1 MIQAILIILGV
12 ISLYYGY
19 NIFFK
24 KKYNL
29 INDFE
34 AEFKAGRK
42 TEKYAERIG
51 IIEFVIGAGML
62 IGGILLTIL

>member
-51 IIEFVIGAGML
+51 IIEFVLGAGML
-62 IGGILLTIL
+62 IGGILLIIL

>member
-1 MIQAILIILGV
+1 MIQAVLIILGV

-24 KKYNL
+24 KKYDL
-29 INDFE
+29 INNFE

-42 TEKYAERIG
+42 REKYAERIG
-51 IIEFVIGAGML
+51 IIEFVIGVGML
-62 IGGILLTIL
+62 IGGILLIII

>member
-51 IIEFVIGAGML
+51 IIEFVLGAGML
-62 IGGILLTIL
+62 IGGILLIII

>member
-12 ISLYYGY
+12 ISLYFGY
-19 NIFFK
+19 NIYFN
-24 KKYNL
+24 KKYHL

-34 AEFKAGRK
+34 EEFKAGRK

-51 IIEFVIGAGML
+51 IIEFVLGAGML
-62 IGGILLTIL
+62 IGGILLIIL

>member
-1 MIQAILIILGV
+1 MIQAVLIILGV

-51 IIEFVIGAGML
+51 IIEFVLGIALL
-62 IGGILLTIL
+62 ISGIAIIIF

>member
-1 MIQAILIILGV
+1 MIQAVLIILGV

-24 KKYNL
+24 KKYDL

-51 IIEFVIGAGML
+51 IIEFVLGAGML
-62 IGGILLTIL
+62 IGGILLIIL

>member
-12 ISLYYGY
+12 LFLYFGY
-19 NIFFK
+19 NIYFN
-24 KKYNL
+24 KKYHL

-51 IIEFVIGAGML
+51 LIEFVIGIALL
-62 IGGILLTIL
+62 ISGIAMIIF

>member
-1 MIQAILIILGV
+1 MIQAVLIILGA
-12 ISLYYGY
+12 ISLYFGY
-19 NIFFK
+19 NIYFN
-24 KKYNL
+24 KKYHL

-51 IIEFVIGAGML
+51 IIEFVLGAGML
-62 IGGILLTIL
+62 IGGILLIIL

>member
-51 IIEFVIGAGML
+51 IIEFVLGAGIL
-62 IGGILLTIL
+62 IGGILLIIL

>member
-1 MIQAILIILGV
+1 MIQAVLIILGV

-24 KKYNL
+24 KKYDL

-42 TEKYAERIG
+42 TEKYAKRIG

-62 IGGILLTIL
+62 IGGILLIIL

>member
-12 ISLYYGY
+12 MFLYFGY
-19 NIFFK
+19 NIYFN
-24 KKYNL
+24 KKYHL

-34 AEFKAGRK
+34 AELKAGRK

-51 IIEFVIGAGML
+51 IIEFAIGIALL
-62 IGGILLTIL
+62 ISGIAIIIF

>member
-1 MIQAILIILGV
+1 MIQAVLIILGV

-51 IIEFVIGAGML
+51 IIEFVLGAGIL
-62 IGGILLTIL
+62 IGGILLIIL

>member
-24 KKYNL
+24 KKYDL

-34 AEFKAGRK
+34 AEFKVGRK

-51 IIEFVIGAGML
+51 IVEFVLGAGML
-62 IGGILLTIL
+62 IGGILLIIL

>member
-24 KKYNL
+24 KKYDL

-51 IIEFVIGAGML
+51 IIEFVLGIALL
-62 IGGILLTIL
+62 ISGIAIIIF

>member
-62 IGGILLTIL
+62 IGGILLIII

>member
-12 ISLYYGY
+12 MFLYFGY

-24 KKYNL
+24 KKYHL

-34 AEFKAGRK
+34 AELKAGRK

-51 IIEFVIGAGML
+51 IIEFVIGVGML
-62 IGGILLTIL
+62 IGGILLIII

>member
-12 ISLYYGY
+12 MFLYFGY
-19 NIFFK
+19 NIYFN
-24 KKYNL
+24 KKYHL

-51 IIEFVIGAGML
+51 IIEFAIGIALL
-62 IGGILLTIL
+62 ISGIAIIIF

>member
-1 MIQAILIILGV
+1 MIQAVLIILGV

-24 KKYNL
+24 KKYDL

-42 TEKYAERIG
+42 REKYAERIG
-51 IIEFVIGAGML
+51 IVEFVLGTGML
-62 IGGILLTIL
+62 IGGILLIIL

>member
-1 MIQAILIILGV
+1 MIQAVLIILGV

-42 TEKYAERIG
+42 IRRKNRNY
-51 IIEFVIGAGML
+51 
-62 IGGILLTIL
+62 

>member
-19 NIFFK
+19 NIYFN

-51 IIEFVIGAGML
+51 IIEFVIGIAL
-62 IGGILLTIL
+62 LLVGIAIIIF

>member
-51 IIEFVIGAGML
+51 IIEFVIGIAL
-62 IGGILLTIL
+62 LLVGIAIIIF

>member
-1 MIQAILIILGV
+1 MIQAVLIILGV

-24 KKYNL
+24 KKYDL

-51 IIEFVIGAGML
+51 IIEFVLGAGML
-62 IGGILLTIL
+62 IGGILLIII

>member
-1 MIQAILIILGV
+1 MIQAVLIILGV

-51 IIEFVIGAGML
+51 IIEFVLGAGML
-62 IGGILLTIL
+62 IGGILLIIL